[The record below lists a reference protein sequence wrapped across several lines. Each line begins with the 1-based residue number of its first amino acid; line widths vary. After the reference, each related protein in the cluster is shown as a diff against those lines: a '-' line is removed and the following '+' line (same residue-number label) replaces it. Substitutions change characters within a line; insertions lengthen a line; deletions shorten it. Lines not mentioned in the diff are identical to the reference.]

1 MRGSKMGFSEYIS
14 IAMCIVAVLVI
25 VVSFKGVKVNQNDR
39 SEIKNWTS
47 QSLWKGNI
55 TSAKLISWKQLQATH
70 NIDYFYSFTFESDI
84 EGSPKQY
91 SAAGVVKVSE
101 AGGVKKGLD
110 LKIKYQGIPPKKIAV
125 VGIDFD

>member
-1 MRGSKMGFSEYIS
+1 MNIISEYLDLVLLVVAIL
-14 IAMCIVAVLVI
+14 IVF
-25 VVSFKGVKVNQNDR
+25 VSFKGVKINRDDKH
-39 SEIKNWTS
+39 EIKNWTS

-101 AGGVKKGLD
+101 AGGLKKGLN
-110 LKIKYQGIPPKKIAV
+110 LKIKYQDIPPKKIAV